1 MLVVVFGLCINCYT
15 MFVFIH
21 KEVLTPCACT
31 LFFSNSRHLDNMLMS
46 PTTFLC
52 FLPCI
57 FFLLLDERW
66 LCPKC
71 GRNYKRKAHLSFHLA
86 KECGVGP
93 QYNCPKCFKFF
104 KRSSHLK
111 SHQLSCG
118 DVSPKFQC
126 DICKK
131 KFTRKDN
138 MKTHKNTIHR
148 LSDPNIPNEVYAFYS
163 EWQIGDSD

>member
-1 MLVVVFGLCINCYT
+1 MGSLIRHKRYECGLEPQFRCDIY
-15 MFVFIH
+15 
-21 KEVLTPCACT
+21 
-31 LFFSNSRHLDNMLMS
+31 
-46 PTTFLC
+46 
-52 FLPCI
+52 
-57 FFLLLDERW
+57 ERW

-93 QYNCPKCFKFF
+93 QYNCSKCFKFF

>member
-1 MLVVVFGLCINCYT
+1 MYFLFQFQNWSFMYPHVMPPQTLLNSERQTQIPIGTML
-15 MFVFIH
+15 
-21 KEVLTPCACT
+21 
-31 LFFSNSRHLDNMLMS
+31 
-46 PTTFLC
+46 TFC
-52 FLPCI
+52 WMGP
-57 FFLLLDERW
+57 DERW

-93 QYNCPKCFKFF
+93 QYNCSKCFKFF

>member
-1 MLVVVFGLCINCYT
+1 MTKY
-15 MFVFIH
+15 
-21 KEVLTPCACT
+21 VL
-31 LFFSNSRHLDNMLMS
+31 
-46 PTTFLC
+46 
-52 FLPCI
+52 

-66 LCPKC
+66 LCPNC

-93 QYNCPKCFKFF
+93 QYNCSKCFKLF

-118 DVSPKFQC
+118 NIPPKFQC

-138 MKTHKNTIHR
+138 MKTHQNTIHR
-148 LSDPNIPNEVYAFYS
+148 LTDPYLPNEVYAFYS
-163 EWQIGDSD
+163 EWKINESD